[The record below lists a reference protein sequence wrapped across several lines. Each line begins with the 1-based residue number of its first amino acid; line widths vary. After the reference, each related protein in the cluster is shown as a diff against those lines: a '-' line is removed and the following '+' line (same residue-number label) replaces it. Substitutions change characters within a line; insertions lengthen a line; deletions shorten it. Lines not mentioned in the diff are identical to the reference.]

1 MSHDGLRSSSVA
13 CPRAACDQP
22 FDNCPMNIRD
32 VKRLIENGE
41 GFELEFKRKVST
53 PQKIA
58 RTISSFA
65 NTKGGI
71 ILFGVDDDGSIV
83 GVESEKT
90 ELSLI
95 DESARF
101 LCDPPVEVDV
111 KIVPFHRRDVIV
123 IFVDE
128 SSDKPHYAKD
138 DDGESKV
145 FIRVKDNTVIA
156 SKEVVKVLR
165 DERPEKPPLM
175 LTIGENEKR
184 LFAYLE
190 EHPRITVSEYSDLI
204 NVSDRRASRILTT
217 LVRAGVIRIHTLEK
231 TDYFTLASDDE
242 VSSDN
247 HTKRSRM
254 PQRR

>member
-1 MSHDGLRSSSVA
+1 MSPAVHPSFS
-13 CPRAACDQP
+13 AACLPAVCDP
-22 FDNCPMNIRD
+22 SSERSMNIHD
-32 VKRLIENGE
+32 VKRLIEQGE
-41 GFELEFKRKVST
+41 GFELEFKRKVSS

-58 RTISSFA
+58 KTISSFA

-83 GVESEKT
+83 GIESEKS
-90 ELSLI
+90 EMNLI

-101 LCDPPVEVDV
+101 LCEPPVEMDV
-111 KIVPFHRRDVIV
+111 KIIPYNRRDVIAL
-123 IFVDE
+123 FVEE
-128 SSDKPHYAKD
+128 SSDKPHYVAD

-145 FIRVKDNTVIA
+145 FIRVNDNTVIA
-156 SKEVVKVLR
+156 SKEVVKVLK
-165 DERPEKPPLM
+165 DERPEKPPLT

-190 EHPRITVSEYSDLI
+190 AHPRITVSEYSDLI
-204 NVSDRRASRILTT
+204 NVSVRRASRILTT

-242 VSSDN
+242 VSAGSR
-247 HTKRSRM
+247 TARSRT